1 MAINRVSPQAEK
13 TATTVEYVNVPEG
26 EHEGRLVYVADLG
39 LQERNFA
46 GESKP
51 PAQQISLGIELVG
64 QEQTLSDGNTVPR
77 ILWSKP
83 FNIFQTMNERG
94 NEYKYYKMFVPTAR
108 DGEVADWDSVLGMP
122 ISITVT
128 HSTGKDGKTYD
139 NIGGLSAI
147 PTKYQD
153 QVAPAATTEMAVG
166 DAEDENNI
174 ATKAMFGLVKYL
186 HEKRVNGK
194 VTQQTSTP
202 VTAKAVA
209 NTEFA
214 EDIPF

>member
-13 TATTVEYVNVPEG
+13 STSTIEYTNVAEG

-46 GESKP
+46 GEEKP
-51 PAQQISLGIELVG
+51 PAQQLSLGIELVG
-64 QEQTLSDGNTVPR
+64 QEQTLSDGGTLPR

-108 DGEVADWDSVLGMP
+108 DGEVADWDKVLGMP
-122 ISITVT
+122 INVVVS
-128 HSTGKDGKTYD
+128 HSKSGDRTYD
-139 NIGGLSAI
+139 NISSMSAI
-147 PTKYQD
+147 PAKYQD
-153 QVAPAATTEMAVG
+153 QVPPAATAQMSVG
-166 DAEDENNI
+166 DAEDENNV

-186 HEKRVNGK
+186 HDKRVNGPVVEK
-194 VTQQTSTP
+194 STP
-202 VTAKAVA
+202 VKAKAVA
-209 NTEFA
+209 DTEFA
-214 EDIPF
+214 EEIPF

>member
-13 TATTVEYVNVPEG
+13 STSTIEYTNVPEG

-46 GESKP
+46 GEEKP
-51 PAQQISLGIELVG
+51 PAQQLSLGIELVG
-64 QEQTLSDGNTVPR
+64 QEQTLSDGGTLPR

-108 DGEVADWDSVLGMP
+108 DGEVADWDKVLGMP
-122 ISITVT
+122 INVVVT
-128 HSTGKDGKTYD
+128 HSKSGDRTYD
-139 NIGGLSAI
+139 NISSMSAI
-147 PTKYQD
+147 PAKYQD
-153 QVAPAATTEMAVG
+153 QVPPAATAQMSVG
-166 DAEDENNI
+166 DAEDENNV

-186 HEKRVNGK
+186 HDKRVNGPVVEK
-194 VTQQTSTP
+194 STP
-202 VTAKAVA
+202 VKAKAVA
-209 NTEFA
+209 DTEFA
-214 EDIPF
+214 EEIPF

>member
-13 TATTVEYVNVPEG
+13 STSTIEYTNVAEG

-46 GESKP
+46 GEEKP
-51 PAQQISLGIELVG
+51 PAQQLSLGIELVG
-64 QEQTLSDGNTVPR
+64 QEQTLSDGGTLPR

-108 DGEVADWDSVLGMP
+108 DGEVADWDKVLGMP
-122 ISITVT
+122 INVVVT
-128 HSTGKDGKTYD
+128 HSKSGDRTYD
-139 NIGGLSAI
+139 NISSMSAI
-147 PTKYQD
+147 PTKYQS
-153 QVAPAATTEMAVG
+153 QVTAAATTEMAVG

-186 HEKRVNGK
+186 HDKRVNGPVVEK
-194 VTQQTSTP
+194 STP
-202 VTAKAVA
+202 VKAKAVA
-209 NTEFA
+209 DTEFA
-214 EDIPF
+214 EEIPF

>member
-13 TATTVEYVNVPEG
+13 STSTIEYTNVPEG

-46 GESKP
+46 GEEKP
-51 PAQQISLGIELVG
+51 PAQQLSLGIELVG
-64 QEQTLSDGNTVPR
+64 QEQTLSDGGTLPR

-108 DGEVADWDSVLGMP
+108 DGEVADWDKVLGMP
-122 ISITVT
+122 INVVVS
-128 HSTGKDGKTYD
+128 HSKSGDRTYD
-139 NIGGLSAI
+139 NISSMSAI
-147 PTKYQD
+147 PAKYQD
-153 QVAPAATTEMAVG
+153 QVPPAATAQMSVG
-166 DAEDENNI
+166 DAEDENNV

-186 HEKRVNGK
+186 HDKRVNGSVVEK
-194 VTQQTSTP
+194 STP
-202 VTAKAVA
+202 VKAKAVA
-209 NTEFA
+209 DTEFA
-214 EDIPF
+214 EEIPF

>member
-13 TATTVEYVNVPEG
+13 STSTIEYTNVAEG

-46 GESKP
+46 GEEKP
-51 PAQQISLGIELVG
+51 PAQQLSLGIELGG
-64 QEQTLSDGNTVPR
+64 QEQTLSDGGTLPR

-108 DGEVADWDSVLGMP
+108 DGEVADWDKVLGMP
-122 ISITVT
+122 INVVVT
-128 HSTGKDGKTYD
+128 HSKSGDRTYD
-139 NIGGLSAI
+139 NISSMSAI
-147 PTKYQD
+147 PAKYQD
-153 QVAPAATTEMAVG
+153 QVPPAATAQMSVG
-166 DAEDENNI
+166 DAEDENNV

-186 HEKRVNGK
+186 HDKRVNGPVVEK
-194 VTQQTSTP
+194 STP
-202 VTAKAVA
+202 VKAKAVA
-209 NTEFA
+209 DTEFA
-214 EDIPF
+214 EEIPF

>member
-13 TATTVEYVNVPEG
+13 TATIVEYVNVPEG

-46 GESKP
+46 GEEKP
-51 PAQQISLGIELVG
+51 PAQQLSLGIELVG
-64 QEQTLSDGNTVPR
+64 QVQILSDGGTLPR

-122 ISITVT
+122 INVTVA
-128 HSTGKDGKTYD
+128 HSVGKDGKTYD
-139 NIGGLSAI
+139 NIDSMSAI
-147 PTKYQD
+147 PVKYQQ
-153 QVAPAATTEMAVG
+153 QVAEAATAEMSVG
-166 DAEDENNI
+166 DAEDENKI

-186 HEKRVNGK
+186 HDKRVNGPVVEK
-194 VTQQTSTP
+194 STP
-202 VTAKAVA
+202 VKAKAVA
-209 NTEFA
+209 DTEFA
-214 EDIPF
+214 EEIPF

>member
-13 TATTVEYVNVPEG
+13 STATIEYTNVAEG

-46 GESKP
+46 GEEKP
-51 PAQQISLGIELVG
+51 PAQQLSLGIELVG
-64 QEQTLSDGNTVPR
+64 QEQTLSDGGTLPR

-108 DGEVADWDSVLGMP
+108 DGEVADWDKVLGMP
-122 ISITVT
+122 INVVVT
-128 HSTGKDGKTYD
+128 HTKSGDRTYD
-139 NIGGLSAI
+139 NISSMSAI
-147 PTKYQD
+147 PSKYQD
-153 QVAPAATTEMAVG
+153 QVAKAATAEMSVG
-166 DAEDENNI
+166 DAEDENNV

-186 HEKRVNGK
+186 HDKRVNGPVVEK
-194 VTQQTSTP
+194 STP

-209 NTEFA
+209 DQEFA
-214 EDIPF
+214 DDIPF

>member
-13 TATTVEYVNVPEG
+13 STSTIEYTNVAEG

-46 GESKP
+46 GEEKP
-51 PAQQISLGIELVG
+51 PAQQLSLGIELVG
-64 QEQTLSDGNTVPR
+64 QEQTLSDGGTLPR

-108 DGEVADWDSVLGMP
+108 DGEVADWDKVLGMP
-122 ISITVT
+122 INVVVT
-128 HSTGKDGKTYD
+128 HSKSGDRTYD
-139 NIGGLSAI
+139 NISSMSAI
-147 PTKYQD
+147 PAKYQD
-153 QVAPAATTEMAVG
+153 QVPPAATAQMSVG
-166 DAEDENNI
+166 DAEDENNV

-186 HEKRVNGK
+186 HDKRVNGPVVEK
-194 VTQQTSTP
+194 STP
-202 VTAKAVA
+202 VKAKAVA
-209 NTEFA
+209 DTEFA
-214 EDIPF
+214 EEIPF

>member
-13 TATTVEYVNVPEG
+13 STSTIEYTNVAEG

-46 GESKP
+46 GEEKP
-51 PAQQISLGIELVG
+51 PAQQLSLGIELVG
-64 QEQTLSDGNTVPR
+64 QVQTLSDGGTLPR

-108 DGEVADWDSVLGMP
+108 DGEVADWDKVLGMP
-122 ISITVT
+122 INVVVT
-128 HSTGKDGKTYD
+128 HSKSGDRTYD
-139 NIGGLSAI
+139 NISSMSAI
-147 PTKYQD
+147 PAKYQD
-153 QVAPAATTEMAVG
+153 QVPPAATAQMSVG
-166 DAEDENNI
+166 DAEDENNV

-186 HEKRVNGK
+186 HDKRVNGPVVEK
-194 VTQQTSTP
+194 STP
-202 VTAKAVA
+202 VKAKAVA
-209 NTEFA
+209 DTEFA
-214 EDIPF
+214 EEIPF

>member
-13 TATTVEYVNVPEG
+13 STSTIEYTNVPEG

-46 GESKP
+46 GEEKP
-51 PAQQISLGIELVG
+51 PAQQLSLGIELVG
-64 QEQTLSDGNTVPR
+64 QEQTLSDGGTLPR

-108 DGEVADWDSVLGMP
+108 DGEVADWDKVLGMP
-122 ISITVT
+122 INVVVS
-128 HSTGKDGKTYD
+128 HSKSGDRTYD
-139 NIGGLSAI
+139 NISSMSAI
-147 PTKYQD
+147 PAKYQD
-153 QVAPAATTEMAVG
+153 QVPPAATAQMSVG
-166 DAEDENNI
+166 DAEDENNV

-186 HEKRVNGK
+186 HDKRVNGPVVEK
-194 VTQQTSTP
+194 STP
-202 VTAKAVA
+202 VKAKAVA
-209 NTEFA
+209 DTEFA
-214 EDIPF
+214 EEIPF

>member
-13 TATTVEYVNVPEG
+13 STSTIEYTNVPEG

-46 GESKP
+46 GEEKP
-51 PAQQISLGIELVG
+51 PAQQLSLGIELVG
-64 QEQTLSDGNTVPR
+64 QEQTLSDGGTLPR

-122 ISITVT
+122 INVVVT
-128 HSTGKDGKTYD
+128 HSKSGDRTYD
-139 NIGGLSAI
+139 NISSMSAI
-147 PTKYQD
+147 PAKYQD
-153 QVAPAATTEMAVG
+153 QVPPAATAQMSVG
-166 DAEDENNI
+166 DAEDENNV

-186 HEKRVNGK
+186 HDKRVNGPVVEK
-194 VTQQTSTP
+194 STP
-202 VTAKAVA
+202 VKAKAVA
-209 NTEFA
+209 DTEFA
-214 EDIPF
+214 EEIPF

>member
-13 TATTVEYVNVPEG
+13 STSTIEYTNVAEG

-46 GESKP
+46 GEDKP
-51 PAQQISLGIELVG
+51 PAQQLSLGIELVG
-64 QEQTLSDGNTVPR
+64 QEQTLSDGGTLPR

-94 NEYKYYKMFVPTAR
+94 NEYKYYKMFVPTAK

-122 ISITVT
+122 VNVVVT
-128 HSTGKDGKTYD
+128 HSKSGDKTYD
-139 NIGGLSAI
+139 NISSMSAI
-147 PTKYQD
+147 PAKYQG
-153 QVAPAATTEMAVG
+153 QVLPAKTTKMAVG

-174 ATKAMFGLVKYL
+174 ATVAMFGLVKYL
-186 HEKRVNGK
+186 HERRVNGK
-194 VTQQTSTP
+194 VVETSAA
-202 VTAKAVA
+202 VTAKSAG
-209 NTEFA
+209 N
-214 EDIPF
+214 EDFPEEVIPF

>member
-13 TATTVEYVNVPEG
+13 STSTIEYTNVAEG

-46 GESKP
+46 GEEKP
-51 PAQQISLGIELVG
+51 PAQQLSLGIELVG
-64 QEQTLSDGNTVPR
+64 QEQTLSDGGTLPR

-108 DGEVADWDSVLGMP
+108 DGEVADWDKVLGMP
-122 ISITVT
+122 INVVVS
-128 HSTGKDGKTYD
+128 HSKSGDRTYD
-139 NIGGLSAI
+139 NISSMSAI
-147 PTKYQD
+147 PTKYQS
-153 QVAPAATTEMAVG
+153 QVTAAATTEMAVG

-186 HEKRVNGK
+186 HDKRVNGPVVEK
-194 VTQQTSTP
+194 STP
-202 VTAKAVA
+202 VKAKAVA
-209 NTEFA
+209 DTEFA
-214 EDIPF
+214 EEIPF

>member
-13 TATTVEYVNVPEG
+13 STSTIEYTNVAEG

-46 GESKP
+46 GEEKP
-51 PAQQISLGIELVG
+51 PAQQLSLGIELVG
-64 QEQTLSDGNTVPR
+64 QEQTLSDGGTLPR

-122 ISITVT
+122 INVVVT
-128 HSTGKDGKTYD
+128 HSKSGDRTYD
-139 NIGGLSAI
+139 NISSMSAI
-147 PTKYQD
+147 PAKYQD
-153 QVAPAATTEMAVG
+153 QVPPAATAQMSVG
-166 DAEDENNI
+166 DAEDENNV

-186 HEKRVNGK
+186 HDKRVNGPVVEK
-194 VTQQTSTP
+194 STP
-202 VTAKAVA
+202 VKAKAVA
-209 NTEFA
+209 DTEFA
-214 EDIPF
+214 EEIPF

>member
-13 TATTVEYVNVPEG
+13 STSTIEYTNVAEG

-46 GESKP
+46 GEEKP

-64 QEQTLSDGNTVPR
+64 QEQTLSDGGTLPR

-122 ISITVT
+122 VNVVVT
-128 HSTGKDGKTYD
+128 HTKSGDRTYD
-139 NIGGLSAI
+139 NISSMSAI
-147 PTKYQD
+147 PTKYQSE
-153 QVAPAATTEMAVG
+153 VTAAATTEMAVG

-194 VTQQTSTP
+194 VTETSTP

-209 NTEFA
+209 NAEFA